1 VFTLSCLRKLEEEK
15 ESGDGVLRPDR
26 PVHRRLGTRDR
37 RAHVHRPDE
46 ATGILRLFRRSR
58 ATQGE
63 ITSET
68 QVEEV
73 RTTGARTHRGSKQL
87 PTRG

>member
-1 VFTLSCLRKLEEEK
+1 MYALVNLGSVHTLPCLRKLEEEK
-15 ESGDGVLRPDR
+15 ESGDGVLRPDG

-37 RAHVHRPDE
+37 RAHVYRPDE
-46 ATGILRLFRRSR
+46 AAGILRLLRRSR
-58 ATQGE
+58 AAQGE

-73 RTTGARTHRGSKQL
+73 RITGA
-87 PTRG
+87 

>member
-1 VFTLSCLRKLEEEK
+1 VNLAVFTLSCLRKLEEEK
-15 ESGDGVLRPDR
+15 ESGVGVLRPDR

-37 RAHVHRPDE
+37 RAHVHRADE
-46 ATGILRLFRRSR
+46 ATGILRLLRRSR

-63 ITSET
+63 ITSKT

-73 RTTGARTHRGSKQL
+73 RTTGA
-87 PTRG
+87 